1 MERKEKS
8 IKYTYVLTWHVTPAR
23 HRVKR
28 IAANLARMC
37 TTLKTPSRCQKVS
50 LAKWYVPILYS
61 FRVSVTFA
69 DIARMSADTFRDTA
83 LVSINTIMVLSKGRV
98 LRWHQYWQAE
108 VSNERRSLMKRHLHL
123 HLQEC
128 TAVSNNTDTRKVSLN
143 TRIYFQCSFNQRS
156 VSQENTFKKSKN
168 LLLFFA
174 KL

>member
-1 MERKEKS
+1 MVILTERKEKS

-28 IAANLARMC
+28 IAANLAPMC
-37 TTLKTPSRCQKVS
+37 TTLKTPSRCQKCRWQS
-50 LAKWYVPILYS
+50 GTYQLYS

-98 LRWHQYWQAE
+98 LYWHQYWQAE
-108 VSNERRSLMKRHLHL
+108 VSNERRSLMKRHLCGFNLSFQCNHF
-123 HLQEC
+123 EC

-143 TRIYFQCSFNQRS
+143 TRIYFQCTVITLASWD
-156 VSQENTFKKSKN
+156 
-168 LLLFFA
+168 A
-174 KL
+174 G